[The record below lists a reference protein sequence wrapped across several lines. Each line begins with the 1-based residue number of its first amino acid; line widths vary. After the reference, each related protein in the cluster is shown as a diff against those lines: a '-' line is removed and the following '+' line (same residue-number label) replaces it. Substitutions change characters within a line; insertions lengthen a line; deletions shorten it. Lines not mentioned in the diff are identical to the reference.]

1 MKKIFRYFLFVLFF
15 VSVLFIN
22 VNGVNAVPSTSTETD
37 DGGSSNNG
45 ACTYGIICQYQFC
58 GDSSITDCD
67 FNYQTAI
74 VQIAYRCSGSDKT
87 AKSCTTFTAQ
97 TGGCKNNGTTS
108 MNISFNVNG
117 IGDRAPIDFT
127 DEVYGEETN
136 TEPINFAGHF
146 KKNGY
151 VCPPLKVSGSGNN
164 YSGNYGG
171 NDSQVFYGKS
181 VGCITNGQQNI
192 DLQGEACK
200 QTDTILEDS
209 LGQQIDDVVDA
220 TGTDPNIVDT
230 EAIVNWAQ
238 NHGYGNSIQQ
248 LGDDCDLINPELKD
262 MLSIGFWIISIV
274 GIILLVTMTAISF
287 IKAIVGSDDEKL
299 KDAFKHLVTRIIVV
313 IILLLLPIILNFIIT
328 LINENIEG
336 TVQIGSGDNV
346 FCGVASGSSDSSS
359 DDDSGTAVID
369 ENTGE
374 MTQ

>member
-67 FNYQTAI
+67 LNYQTAI

-136 TEPINFAGHF
+136 AEPINFAGHF

-200 QTDTILEDS
+200 QTDAILEDS
-209 LGQQIDDVVDA
+209 LEQQIDDVVDA
-220 TGTDPNIVDT
+220 TGTGSNIVDT
-230 EAIVNWAQ
+230 EAIVSWAQ
-238 NHGYGNSIQQ
+238 NHGYGNDITS
-248 LGDDCDLINPELKD
+248 LGDPCTVINPELQE
-262 MLSIGFWIISIV
+262 MLSGAFWLISIA
-274 GIILLVTMTAISF
+274 GIVLLVVMTAISF

-299 KDAFKHLVTRIIVV
+299 KEAFKHLVTRIIVV
-313 IILLLLPIILNFIIT
+313 IILLLLPMLLTFIIT
-328 LINENIEG
+328 LINDSAEGEISVGADGNI
-336 TVQIGSGDNV
+336 
-346 FCGVASGSSDSSS
+346 FCDVSGSSS
-359 DDDSGTAVID
+359 
-369 ENTGE
+369 N
-374 MTQ
+374 